1 MTRFRFIVS
10 DIDGCLTA
18 GRGKPIDMNIF
29 MELQGFSDL
38 IDTRQGTP
46 WIGLITARPQPYL
59 EAILQMIG
67 NNTIGL
73 FEWGCGLFQPSGYRC
88 LFHPNLTPPRVERIA
103 HYKAELSRYLA
114 ESQLGFIQFGKECA
128 ITIYPFQ
135 DSTISIEDLRTEV
148 LRWLDSY
155 KPVENF
161 RVEITR
167 TFVNLMPEGI
177 DKLSGFRW
185 MSEFIGVTPEE
196 CLGIG
201 DGEDDLPFLSICG
214 YSAAPANAAQA
225 VKDKVSFCSRLD
237 YGRGVIDSIR
247 SML

>member
-29 MELQGFSDL
+29 MELQGFRNL

-73 FEWGCGLFQPSGYRC
+73 FEWGCGLFQPNGYRC
-88 LFHPNLTPPRVERIA
+88 LFHPRLKPPKVERIA
-103 HYKAELSRYLA
+103 HYKAKLSKYLT
-114 ESQLGFIQFGKECA
+114 ERQLGFIQFGKECA
-128 ITIYPFQ
+128 ITIYP
-135 DSTISIEDLRTEV
+135 SHYNAISVEDLRKEI
-148 LRWLDSY
+148 LQWLDLN
-155 KPVENF
+155 KPMEKF
-161 RVEITR
+161 RVEITK

-185 MSEFIGVTPEE
+185 MLEFIGVTPEE

-201 DGEDDLPFLSICG
+201 DGEDDLPFLSLCG

-225 VKDKVSFCSRLD
+225 VKEKVSFCSKFD

-247 SML
+247 NML